1 MNPWFGQFDLLSHV
15 SYSYQSLA
23 ADVASTVSSQATTAL
38 TDIAPSTEH
47 WAQAQAL
54 VAAGAVVAGGAAS
67 YLGFETASAA
77 AKTDEGMLAKE
88 VLKMAYRSA
97 SWRSIARTAYI
108 PKPLDQT
115 MPVKT
120 FLEQAKAS
128 RPQQL
133 AAELQLKGCHRVE
146 DLGPLLDRD
155 PELWTKMR
163 LHSGHEKKLVQSI
176 QFSMHGSWP
185 ANSLV
190 PAPVVS
196 KSKLDFPHKHKSSCY
211 LLETSTIVLA
221 DRRSVRASQLQAPAR
236 LQSFDVQRSHIANT
250 KVERCSQESLGHL
263 GHRMIRRFCQNSEAL
278 YRVTLLD
285 QMMKQYTLVVLEGQP
300 LWGLTQEGY
309 SWLCAGNGHEQDPS
323 AVSSLSV
330 GDKLV
335 HHTKKLCVV
344 VEIAPRKAPN
354 STDHRLVHL
363 SLQGIPTIFIDGFLA
378 SASV

>member
-1 MNPWFGQFDLLSHV
+1 MEWFGQFDLLSHV
-15 SYSYQSLA
+15 SYPSLA
-23 ADVASTVSSQATTAL
+23 DLTADVVSAASAVSSQATTVLA
-38 TDIAPSTEH
+38 DVAPNTAN
-47 WAQAQAL
+47 WAQTQAL
-54 VAAGAVVAGGAAS
+54 VAAGAVVVGGAAS
-67 YLGFETASAA
+67 YFSFETASAA
-77 AKTDEGMLAKE
+77 AKTNDRMQAKE
-88 VLKMAYRSA
+88 LLKMVYRSA
-97 SWRSIARTAYI
+97 SWRTTARAAYV

-115 MPVKT
+115 MPIET

-128 RPQQL
+128 RPHQL
-133 AAELQLKGCHRVE
+133 AVELRSKGCQTVE

-176 QFSMHGSWP
+176 KFSIDGSWP

-190 PAPVVS
+190 PAPVIS
-196 KSKLDFPHKHKSSCY
+196 KSRTDFPHKHKSSCY
-211 LLETSTIVLA
+211 LLATSTIVLA
-221 DRRSVRASQLQAPAR
+221 DRRSVRASQLQAPTR

-263 GHRMIRRFCQNSEAL
+263 GHRMIRRLCLNSEAL

-285 QMMKQYTLVVLEGQP
+285 QMMKQYTLIALEGQP

-309 SWLCAGNGHEQDPS
+309 SWVYAGNCHKQD
-323 AVSSLSV
+323 LSV
-330 GDKLV
+330 GDKLL
-335 HHTKKLCVV
+335 HYSKKLCVV
-344 VEIAPRKAPN
+344 VEIATWQPPN

>member
-1 MNPWFGQFDLLSHV
+1 MDPWFGQFDLLSHV
-15 SYSYQSLA
+15 SYSYLSL
-23 ADVASTVSSQATTAL
+23 ADVASTVSSQATTVL
-38 TDIAPSTEH
+38 TDMAPNTEH
-47 WAQAQAL
+47 WAQTQAL
-54 VAAGAVVAGGAAS
+54 VATGAVVVGGAAS

-77 AKTDEGMLAKE
+77 AEMEDEAVAKE
-88 VLKMAYRSA
+88 VLKMVYRSA
-97 SWRSIARTAYI
+97 SWRSIARTAYL

-133 AAELQLKGCHRVE
+133 AAELQSKGCHRVE

-163 LHSGHEKKLVQSI
+163 LHSGHEKKLLQSI

-185 ANSLV
+185 TNSLV

-196 KSKLDFPHKHKSSCY
+196 KSKLDFPQKHKSSCY
-211 LLETSTIVLA
+211 LLATSAIVLA
-221 DRRSVRASQLQAPAR
+221 DRRSVRASQLRAPAR

-250 KVERCSQESLGHL
+250 KVEGCSQESWGHL
-263 GHRMIRRFCQNSEAL
+263 GHRMIKRFCQNSEAL

-300 LWGLTQEGY
+300 LWGLTHEGY

-323 AVSSLSV
+323 ASSLTV

-344 VEIAPRKAPN
+344 VEISPWQPPS
-354 STDHRLVHL
+354 STDQRLVHL

-378 SASV
+378 SASA

>member
-1 MNPWFGQFDLLSHV
+1 MDPWFGQFDLLSHV
-15 SYSYQSLA
+15 SYSHL
-23 ADVASTVSSQATTAL
+23 ADVASTVRSQATTAL
-38 TDIAPSTEH
+38 TDMASNTEH

-54 VAAGAVVAGGAAS
+54 VATGAVVVGGAAS
-67 YLGFETASAA
+67 YLGFEAASAA
-77 AKTDEGMLAKE
+77 ADMDDEAVAKE
-88 VLKMAYRSA
+88 VLKMVYRSA
-97 SWRSIARTAYI
+97 SWRSIARTAYL

-133 AAELQLKGCHRVE
+133 AAELQSKGCHRVE

-185 ANSLV
+185 ENSLV

-196 KSKLDFPHKHKSSCY
+196 KSKFDFPHKHKSSCY
-211 LLETSTIVLA
+211 LLATSSIVLA
-221 DRRSVRASQLQAPAR
+221 DRRSVRASQLRAPAR

-250 KVERCSQESLGHL
+250 KVEGCSQESWGHFS
-263 GHRMIRRFCQNSEAL
+263 HRMIRRFYHNSEAL

-285 QMMKQYTLVVLEGQP
+285 QMMKQYTLVVMEGQP

-309 SWLCAGNGHEQDPS
+309 SWLCAGKGREQDPS
-323 AVSSLSV
+323 AVASLTV

-344 VEIAPRKAPN
+344 VEISPWPPN
-354 STDHRLVHL
+354 STDQRLVHL

-378 SASV
+378 SASD